1 MEQIA
6 TQNPSIASTYSAGK
20 TYEYREIEVL
30 VLKTQS
36 TKRKILI
43 GKSKIFIKILLI
55 EFKHFLII

>member
-43 GKSKIFIKILLI
+43 GKLYLRLILIL
-55 EFKHFLII
+55 